1 MSKEKQTEE
10 QSDKV
15 VTRYDRR
22 MEKRKKEEEKE
33 RRSWK
38 RFKIVSIVILAAV
51 AVSIVFSIGTSFY
64 NRYTVLNQTYFQ
76 VGDHDITRLE
86 YNYYFNNVYS
96 NYLSMYGSYV
106 SMMGLDTTVDLD
118 EQTYPGNENMT
129 WKDYFDQSAVEQI
142 QQIKA
147 MADEARENGFEYDSS
162 EDMASYETEIAAQAE
177 SASVSES
184 DYYALMYG
192 DYATPSRIETFVEE
206 NLFANAYYNHL
217 VEENQPAE
225 DEIQAYYEE
234 NKNSYDTV
242 TYRSF
247 YFEVD
252 TSAGEETGS
261 EETTAAETTTAAE
274 ETTVEETTLDTAE
287 ETAEE
292 TTAAEE
298 TEAAS
303 EETAAETAAEETTA
317 EETTVAEETTAEE
330 TTVEETTTGAEE
342 TAAEETTAAEEETE
356 TETASEE
363 ETGMTDEEIAAAMD
377 ELKVQADEMAARLEA
392 GEDFEDLCVEYASE
406 DQKENYGGEE
416 DGSLTE
422 EGSYFGAP
430 SVAADWLFDESRQ
443 EGDITVLE
451 SESLNRYYV
460 VQFISRQNDEET
472 INESIG
478 NLLASQVVSEYVTEI
493 AQEYTVTDVA
503 GDLHY
508 LTVPEESTEA
518 AETETATETDE
529 TAETAAAEAAET
541 TETAAAEAAETTETA
556 AAETTAAETETAA
569 ETTEAAAETAETE
582 STTEAAEETVT
593 EETESASAE
602 STAADAR

>member
-184 DYYALMYG
+184 EYYTLMYG

-206 NLFANAYYNHL
+206 NLLASAYYNHL
-217 VEENQPAE
+217 VEENQPAD
-225 DEIQAYYEE
+225 DEITAYYEE

-261 EETTAAETTTAAE
+261 EESTAAETTTAAE

-298 TEAAS
+298 T
-303 EETAAETAAEETTA
+303 
-317 EETTVAEETTAEE
+317 
-330 TTVEETTTGAEE
+330 TVEETTTGAEE
-342 TAAEETTAAEEETE
+342 TAAEETTAAEAE

-422 EGSYFGAP
+422 EGSYYGAP

-472 INESIG
+472 TNESIG

-529 TAETAAAEAAET
+529 TAETAAAEAT
-541 TETAAAEAAETTETA
+541 ETTETA

-602 STAADAR
+602 STAADAQ

>member
-184 DYYALMYG
+184 EYYTLMYG

-206 NLFANAYYNHL
+206 NLLASAYYNHL
-217 VEENQPAE
+217 VEENQPAD
-225 DEIQAYYEE
+225 DEITAYYEE

-261 EETTAAETTTAAE
+261 EESTAAETTTAAE

-292 TTAAEE
+292 TT
-298 TEAAS
+298 
-303 EETAAETAAEETTA
+303 
-317 EETTVAEETTAEE
+317 
-330 TTVEETTTGAEE
+330 
-342 TAAEETTAAEEETE
+342 AEETTAAEEETE

-422 EGSYFGAP
+422 EGSYYGAP

-472 INESIG
+472 TNESIG

-529 TAETAAAEAAET
+529 TAETAAAEAT
-541 TETAAAEAAETTETA
+541 ETTETA

-602 STAADAR
+602 STAADAQ

>member
-184 DYYALMYG
+184 EYYTLMYG

-206 NLFANAYYNHL
+206 NLLASAYYNHL
-217 VEENQPAE
+217 VEENQPAD
-225 DEIQAYYEE
+225 DEITAYYEE

-261 EETTAAETTTAAE
+261 EETTAVETTTAAE
-274 ETTVEETTLDTAE
+274 ETTVEETTL

-298 TEAAS
+298 TEATS
-303 EETAAETAAEETTA
+303 
-317 EETTVAEETTAEE
+317 
-330 TTVEETTTGAEE
+330 
-342 TAAEETTAAEEETE
+342 EETE

-472 INESIG
+472 TNESIG

-529 TAETAAAEAAET
+529 TAETAAAEAT
-541 TETAAAEAAETTETA
+541 ETTETA
-556 AAETTAAETETAA
+556 AAETTSAETETAA

-602 STAADAR
+602 STAADAQ

>member
-184 DYYALMYG
+184 EYYALMYG

-206 NLFANAYYNHL
+206 NLLASAYYNHL
-217 VEENQPAE
+217 VEENQPAD
-225 DEIQAYYEE
+225 DEITAYYEE

-298 TEAAS
+298 T
-303 EETAAETAAEETTA
+303 
-317 EETTVAEETTAEE
+317 
-330 TTVEETTTGAEE
+330 TVEETTTGAEE
-342 TAAEETTAAEEETE
+342 TAAEETTAAEAE

-472 INESIG
+472 TNESIG

-529 TAETAAAEAAET
+529 TAETAAAEAT
-541 TETAAAEAAETTETA
+541 ETTETA

>member
-184 DYYALMYG
+184 EYYALMYG

-206 NLFANAYYNHL
+206 NLLASAYYNHL
-217 VEENQPAE
+217 VEENQPAD
-225 DEIQAYYEE
+225 DEITAYYEE

-298 TEAAS
+298 T
-303 EETAAETAAEETTA
+303 
-317 EETTVAEETTAEE
+317 
-330 TTVEETTTGAEE
+330 TVEETTTGAEE
-342 TAAEETTAAEEETE
+342 TAAEETTAAEAE

-472 INESIG
+472 TNESIG

-529 TAETAAAEAAET
+529 TAETAAAEAT
-541 TETAAAEAAETTETA
+541 ETTETA
-556 AAETTAAETETAA
+556 AAETTSAETETAA

-593 EETESASAE
+593 EEIESASAE
-602 STAADAR
+602 STAADAQ

>member
-33 RRSWK
+33 RKSWK

-184 DYYALMYG
+184 EYYTLMYG

-206 NLFANAYYNHL
+206 NLLASAYYNHL
-217 VEENQPAE
+217 VEENQPAD
-225 DEIQAYYEE
+225 DEITAYYEE

-298 TEAAS
+298 T
-303 EETAAETAAEETTA
+303 
-317 EETTVAEETTAEE
+317 
-330 TTVEETTTGAEE
+330 TVEETTTGAEE
-342 TAAEETTAAEEETE
+342 TAAEETTAAEAE

-422 EGSYFGAP
+422 EGSYYGAP

-472 INESIG
+472 TNESIG

-529 TAETAAAEAAET
+529 TAETAAAEAT
-541 TETAAAEAAETTETA
+541 ETTETA

-593 EETESASAE
+593 EETESVPAE
-602 STAADAR
+602 STAADAQ

>member
-184 DYYALMYG
+184 EYYTLMYG

-206 NLFANAYYNHL
+206 NLLASAYYNHL
-217 VEENQPAE
+217 VEENQPAD
-225 DEIQAYYEE
+225 DEITAYYEE

-292 TTAAEE
+292 TTA
-298 TEAAS
+298 
-303 EETAAETAAEETTA
+303 
-317 EETTVAEETTAEE
+317 
-330 TTVEETTTGAEE
+330 
-342 TAAEETTAAEEETE
+342 EETTAAEEETE

-377 ELKVQADEMAARLEA
+377 ELKVQADEMVARLEA

-422 EGSYFGAP
+422 EGSYYGAP

-472 INESIG
+472 TNESIG

-518 AETETATETDE
+518 AETETATET
-529 TAETAAAEAAET
+529 
-541 TETAAAEAAETTETA
+541 
-556 AAETTAAETETAA
+556 AA
-569 ETTEAAAETAETE
+569 ETTEAVAETAETE

-602 STAADAR
+602 STAADAQ

>member
-177 SASVSES
+177 SASVTES

-292 TTAAEE
+292 TTA
-298 TEAAS
+298 
-303 EETAAETAAEETTA
+303 
-317 EETTVAEETTAEE
+317 
-330 TTVEETTTGAEE
+330 
-342 TAAEETTAAEEETE
+342 EETTAAEEETE

-422 EGSYFGAP
+422 EGSYYGAP

-472 INESIG
+472 TNESIG

-529 TAETAAAEAAET
+529 TAETAAAEAT
-541 TETAAAEAAETTETA
+541 ETTETA

-602 STAADAR
+602 STAADAQ

>member
-184 DYYALMYG
+184 EYYTLMYG

-206 NLFANAYYNHL
+206 NLLASAYYNHL
-217 VEENQPAE
+217 VEENQPAD
-225 DEIQAYYEE
+225 DEITAYYEE

-261 EETTAAETTTAAE
+261 EESTAAETTTAAE

-298 TEAAS
+298 T
-303 EETAAETAAEETTA
+303 
-317 EETTVAEETTAEE
+317 
-330 TTVEETTTGAEE
+330 TVEETTTGAEE
-342 TAAEETTAAEEETE
+342 TAAEETTAAEAE

-416 DGSLTE
+416 GGSLTE
-422 EGSYFGAP
+422 EGSYYGAP

-472 INESIG
+472 TNESIG

-529 TAETAAAEAAET
+529 TAETAAAEAT
-541 TETAAAEAAETTETA
+541 ETTETA

-569 ETTEAAAETAETE
+569 EMTEAAAETAETE

-602 STAADAR
+602 STATDAQ

>member
-184 DYYALMYG
+184 EYYTLMYG

-206 NLFANAYYNHL
+206 NLLASAYYNHL
-217 VEENQPAE
+217 VEENQPAD
-225 DEIQAYYEE
+225 DEITAYYEE

-247 YFEVD
+247 YFEVETD
-252 TSAGEETGS
+252 TEEEAAS
-261 EETTAAETTTAAE
+261 EETTAVETTTAAE
-274 ETTVEETTLDTAE
+274 ETTVEETT
-287 ETAEE
+287 
-292 TTAAEE
+292 
-298 TEAAS
+298 
-303 EETAAETAAEETTA
+303 AAEETTA
-317 EETTVAEETTAEE
+317 EETTTAAEETVAEE
-330 TTVEETTTGAEE
+330 TTVEETTAAAEE

-472 INESIG
+472 TNESIG

-529 TAETAAAEAAET
+529 TAETAAAEAT
-541 TETAAAEAAETTETA
+541 ETTETA

-593 EETESASAE
+593 EETESVPAE
-602 STAADAR
+602 STAADAQ

>member
-15 VTRYDRR
+15 VTRYDRK

-184 DYYALMYG
+184 EYYTLMYG

-206 NLFANAYYNHL
+206 NLLASAYYNHL
-217 VEENQPAE
+217 VEENQPAD
-225 DEIQAYYEE
+225 DEITAYYEE

-298 TEAAS
+298 T
-303 EETAAETAAEETTA
+303 
-317 EETTVAEETTAEE
+317 
-330 TTVEETTTGAEE
+330 TVEETTTGAEE
-342 TAAEETTAAEEETE
+342 TAAEETTAAEAE

-422 EGSYFGAP
+422 EGSYYGAP

-472 INESIG
+472 TNESIG

-541 TETAAAEAAETTETA
+541 TETAAAE
-556 AAETTAAETETAA
+556 TTAAETETAA

-602 STAADAR
+602 STAADAQ

>member
-64 NRYTVLNQTYFQ
+64 NRYTVLNQTYFR

-106 SMMGLDTTVDLD
+106 SMMGLDTTVDLA

-184 DYYALMYG
+184 EYYTLMYG

-206 NLFANAYYNHL
+206 NLLASAYYNHL
-217 VEENQPAE
+217 VEENQPAD
-225 DEIQAYYEE
+225 DEITAYYEE

-292 TTAAEE
+292 TTA
-298 TEAAS
+298 
-303 EETAAETAAEETTA
+303 
-317 EETTVAEETTAEE
+317 
-330 TTVEETTTGAEE
+330 
-342 TAAEETTAAEEETE
+342 EETTAAEEETE
-356 TETASEE
+356 TEAASEE

-422 EGSYFGAP
+422 EGSYYGAP

-472 INESIG
+472 TNESIG

-529 TAETAAAEAAET
+529 TAETAAAEAT
-541 TETAAAEAAETTETA
+541 ETTETA

>member
-15 VTRYDRR
+15 VTRYDRK

-184 DYYALMYG
+184 EYYALMYG

-206 NLFANAYYNHL
+206 NLLASAYYNHL
-217 VEENQPAE
+217 VEENQPAD
-225 DEIQAYYEE
+225 DEITAYYEE

-298 TEAAS
+298 T
-303 EETAAETAAEETTA
+303 
-317 EETTVAEETTAEE
+317 
-330 TTVEETTTGAEE
+330 TVEETTTGAEE
-342 TAAEETTAAEEETE
+342 TAAEETTAAEAETE

-392 GEDFEDLCVEYASE
+392 GEDFENLCVEYASE

-472 INESIG
+472 TNESIG

-529 TAETAAAEAAET
+529 TAETAAAEAT
-541 TETAAAEAAETTETA
+541 ETTETA

-569 ETTEAAAETAETE
+569 ETTEATAETAETE

>member
-184 DYYALMYG
+184 EYYTLMYG

-206 NLFANAYYNHL
+206 NLLASAYYNHL
-217 VEENQPAE
+217 VEENQPAD
-225 DEIQAYYEE
+225 DEITAYYEE

-261 EETTAAETTTAAE
+261 EESTAAETTTAAE

-298 TEAAS
+298 T
-303 EETAAETAAEETTA
+303 
-317 EETTVAEETTAEE
+317 
-330 TTVEETTTGAEE
+330 TVEETTTGAEE
-342 TAAEETTAAEEETE
+342 TAAEETTAAEAE

-416 DGSLTE
+416 GGSLTE
-422 EGSYFGAP
+422 EGSYYGAP

-472 INESIG
+472 TNESIG

-529 TAETAAAEAAET
+529 TAETAAAEAT
-541 TETAAAEAAETTETA
+541 ETTETA

-602 STAADAR
+602 STATDAQ

>member
-184 DYYALMYG
+184 EYYTLMYG

-206 NLFANAYYNHL
+206 NLLASAYYNHL
-217 VEENQPAE
+217 VEENQPAD
-225 DEIQAYYEE
+225 DEITAYYEE

-261 EETTAAETTTAAE
+261 EETTAVETTTAAE

-292 TTAAEE
+292 TT
-298 TEAAS
+298 
-303 EETAAETAAEETTA
+303 
-317 EETTVAEETTAEE
+317 
-330 TTVEETTTGAEE
+330 
-342 TAAEETTAAEEETE
+342 AEETTAAEEETE

-422 EGSYFGAP
+422 EGSYYGAP

-472 INESIG
+472 TNESIG

-518 AETETATETDE
+518 AETEIATETDE
-529 TAETAAAEAAET
+529 TAETAAAEAT
-541 TETAAAEAAETTETA
+541 ETTETA

-602 STAADAR
+602 STAADAQ

>member
-1 MSKEKQTEE
+1 M
-10 QSDKV
+10 
-15 VTRYDRR
+15 
-22 MEKRKKEEEKE
+22 
-33 RRSWK
+33 
-38 RFKIVSIVILAAV
+38 
-51 AVSIVFSIGTSFY
+51 
-64 NRYTVLNQTYFQ
+64 
-76 VGDHDITRLE
+76 
-86 YNYYFNNVYS
+86 
-96 NYLSMYGSYV
+96 
-106 SMMGLDTTVDLD
+106 
-118 EQTYPGNENMT
+118 
-129 WKDYFDQSAVEQI
+129 
-142 QQIKA
+142 
-147 MADEARENGFEYDSS
+147 
-162 EDMASYETEIAAQAE
+162 
-177 SASVSES
+177 
-184 DYYALMYG
+184 
-192 DYATPSRIETFVEE
+192 
-206 NLFANAYYNHL
+206 
-217 VEENQPAE
+217 
-225 DEIQAYYEE
+225 
-234 NKNSYDTV
+234 

-261 EETTAAETTTAAE
+261 EETTAVETTTAAE

-292 TTAAEE
+292 TT
-298 TEAAS
+298 
-303 EETAAETAAEETTA
+303 
-317 EETTVAEETTAEE
+317 
-330 TTVEETTTGAEE
+330 
-342 TAAEETTAAEEETE
+342 AEETTAAEEETE

-422 EGSYFGAP
+422 EGSYYGAP

-472 INESIG
+472 TNESIG

-529 TAETAAAEAAET
+529 TAETAAAEAT
-541 TETAAAEAAETTETA
+541 ETTETA

-602 STAADAR
+602 STAADAQ

>member
-184 DYYALMYG
+184 EYYTLMYG

-206 NLFANAYYNHL
+206 NLLASAYYNHL
-217 VEENQPAE
+217 VEENQPAD
-225 DEIQAYYEE
+225 DEITAYYEE

-261 EETTAAETTTAAE
+261 EESTAAETTTAAE

-292 TTAAEE
+292 TTA
-298 TEAAS
+298 
-303 EETAAETAAEETTA
+303 
-317 EETTVAEETTAEE
+317 
-330 TTVEETTTGAEE
+330 
-342 TAAEETTAAEEETE
+342 EETTAAEAE

-416 DGSLTE
+416 DGNLTE
-422 EGSYFGAP
+422 EGSYYGAP

-472 INESIG
+472 TNESIG

-541 TETAAAEAAETTETA
+541 TETAAAE
-556 AAETTAAETETAA
+556 TTAAETETAA

-593 EETESASAE
+593 EEIESASAE
-602 STAADAR
+602 STAADAQ

>member
-64 NRYTVLNQTYFQ
+64 NRYTVLNQTYFR

-86 YNYYFNNVYS
+86 YNYYFNSVYS

-184 DYYALMYG
+184 EYYTLMYG

-206 NLFANAYYNHL
+206 NLLASAYYNHL
-217 VEENQPAE
+217 VEENQPAD
-225 DEIQAYYEE
+225 DEITAYYEE

-261 EETTAAETTTAAE
+261 EETTAAEITTAAE

-292 TTAAEE
+292 TT
-298 TEAAS
+298 
-303 EETAAETAAEETTA
+303 
-317 EETTVAEETTAEE
+317 
-330 TTVEETTTGAEE
+330 
-342 TAAEETTAAEEETE
+342 AEETTAAEEETE

-472 INESIG
+472 TNESIG

-529 TAETAAAEAAET
+529 TAETAAAEAT
-541 TETAAAEAAETTETA
+541 ETTETA

-602 STAADAR
+602 STVADAQ

>member
-38 RFKIVSIVILAAV
+38 RFQIISIVILAAIV
-51 AVSIVFSIGTSFY
+51 VSIVFSLGTSFY
-64 NRYTVLNQTYFQ
+64 NRYTVLNQTYFR
-76 VGDHDITRLE
+76 VGDHDISRLE

-96 NYLSMYGSYV
+96 NYLNMYGSYV

-129 WKDYFDQSAVEQI
+129 WKDYFDQSAVAQI

-147 MADEARENGFEYDSS
+147 MADEARENGFEYDPS
-162 EDMASYETEIAAQAE
+162 EDLAAYETEIAAQAE

-184 DYYALMYG
+184 DYYTLMYG
-192 DYATPSRIETFVEE
+192 DYATPSRIEKFVEE
-206 NLFANAYYNHL
+206 NLLASAYYNQL

-225 DEIQAYYEE
+225 DEITAYYEE
-234 NKNSYDTV
+234 NKNTYDTV

-247 YFEVD
+247 YFEVETD
-252 TSAGEETGS
+252 AEEETAS
-261 EETTAAETTTAAE
+261 EETTAEETTTVEETTAEETTAAEATAASETESAATEETASVAETTAAEETASEQETASVVETASETESAAEETTTVEETASEAEETTAAETT
-274 ETTVEETTLDTAE
+274 
-287 ETAEE
+287 
-292 TTAAEE
+292 
-298 TEAAS
+298 EA
-303 EETAAETAAEETTA
+303 
-317 EETTVAEETTAEE
+317 
-330 TTVEETTTGAEE
+330 
-342 TAAEETTAAEEETE
+342 ETE

-377 ELKVQADEMAARLEA
+377 ELEVQANEMASRLEA
-392 GEDFEDLCVEYASE
+392 GEDFEDLCVEYANE
-406 DQKENYGGEE
+406 KQKDTYGGEE

-422 EGSYFGAP
+422 NGSYYGAP

-451 SESLNRYYV
+451 SESMHRYYV
-460 VQFISRQNDEET
+460 VQFISRQNDEEAT
-472 INESIG
+472 NEAIG
-478 NLLASQVVSEYVTEI
+478 NLLASQTVSEHVMEI
-493 AQEYTVTDVA
+493 AETYTVTDVA

-508 LTVPEESTEA
+508 LTVPEE
-518 AETETATETDE
+518 TETGTD
-529 TAETAAAEAAET
+529 
-541 TETAAAEAAETTETA
+541 
-556 AAETTAAETETAA
+556 
-569 ETTEAAAETAETE
+569 ETAETE
-582 STTEAAEETVT
+582 STDAAETEETEASETGTMETVETEIATETETAATEETVAAETETAEETAAAAEETA
-593 EETESASAE
+593 EAEE
-602 STAADAR
+602 STASDAQ

>member
-184 DYYALMYG
+184 EYYALMYG

-206 NLFANAYYNHL
+206 NLLASAYYNHL
-217 VEENQPAE
+217 VEENQPAD
-225 DEIQAYYEE
+225 DEITAYYEE

-261 EETTAAETTTAAE
+261 EESTAAETTTAAE

-298 TEAAS
+298 T
-303 EETAAETAAEETTA
+303 
-317 EETTVAEETTAEE
+317 
-330 TTVEETTTGAEE
+330 TVEETTTGAEE
-342 TAAEETTAAEEETE
+342 TAAEETTAAEAE

-416 DGSLTE
+416 GGSLTE
-422 EGSYFGAP
+422 EGSYYGAP

-472 INESIG
+472 TNESIG

-529 TAETAAAEAAET
+529 TAETAAAEAT
-541 TETAAAEAAETTETA
+541 ETTETA

-602 STAADAR
+602 STATDAQ

>member
-184 DYYALMYG
+184 EYYALMYG

-206 NLFANAYYNHL
+206 NLLASAYYNHL
-217 VEENQPAE
+217 VEENQPAD
-225 DEIQAYYEE
+225 DEITAYYEE

-298 TEAAS
+298 T
-303 EETAAETAAEETTA
+303 
-317 EETTVAEETTAEE
+317 
-330 TTVEETTTGAEE
+330 TVEETTTGAEE
-342 TAAEETTAAEEETE
+342 TAAEETTAAEAE

-472 INESIG
+472 TNESIG

-529 TAETAAAEAAET
+529 TAETAAAEAT
-541 TETAAAEAAETTETA
+541 ETTETA

-582 STTEAAEETVT
+582 STMETAEETVT

-602 STAADAR
+602 STAADAQ

>member
-184 DYYALMYG
+184 EYYALMYG

-206 NLFANAYYNHL
+206 NLLASAYYNHL
-217 VEENQPAE
+217 VEENQPAD
-225 DEIQAYYEE
+225 DEITAYYEE

-261 EETTAAETTTAAE
+261 EETTAVETTTAAE

-298 TEAAS
+298 T
-303 EETAAETAAEETTA
+303 
-317 EETTVAEETTAEE
+317 
-330 TTVEETTTGAEE
+330 TVEETTTGAEE
-342 TAAEETTAAEEETE
+342 TAAEETTAAEAE

-416 DGSLTE
+416 GGSLTE
-422 EGSYFGAP
+422 EGSYYGAP

-472 INESIG
+472 TNESIG

-529 TAETAAAEAAET
+529 TAETAAAEAT
-541 TETAAAEAAETTETA
+541 ETTETA

-569 ETTEAAAETAETE
+569 EMTEAAAETAETE

-602 STAADAR
+602 STATDAQ

>member
-184 DYYALMYG
+184 EYYTLMYG

-206 NLFANAYYNHL
+206 NLLASAYYNHL
-217 VEENQPAE
+217 VEENQPAD
-225 DEIQAYYEE
+225 DEITAYYEE

-261 EETTAAETTTAAE
+261 EETTAVETTTAAE

-298 TEAAS
+298 T
-303 EETAAETAAEETTA
+303 
-317 EETTVAEETTAEE
+317 
-330 TTVEETTTGAEE
+330 TVEETTTGAEE
-342 TAAEETTAAEEETE
+342 TAAEETTAAEAE

-472 INESIG
+472 TNESIG

-529 TAETAAAEAAET
+529 TAETAAAEAT
-541 TETAAAEAAETTETA
+541 ETTETA

-569 ETTEAAAETAETE
+569 EMTEAAAETAETE

-602 STAADAR
+602 STATDAQ

>member
-15 VTRYDRR
+15 VTRYDRK

-184 DYYALMYG
+184 EYYALMYG

-206 NLFANAYYNHL
+206 NLLASAYYNHL
-217 VEENQPAE
+217 VEENQPAD
-225 DEIQAYYEE
+225 DEITAYYEE

-261 EETTAAETTTAAE
+261 EESTAAETTTAAE

-298 TEAAS
+298 T
-303 EETAAETAAEETTA
+303 
-317 EETTVAEETTAEE
+317 
-330 TTVEETTTGAEE
+330 TVEETTTGAEE
-342 TAAEETTAAEEETE
+342 TAAEETTAAEAE

-363 ETGMTDEEIAAAMD
+363 ETGMTDEEIAAAID

-422 EGSYFGAP
+422 EGSYYGAP

-472 INESIG
+472 TNESIG

-529 TAETAAAEAAET
+529 TAETAAAEAT
-541 TETAAAEAAETTETA
+541 ETTETA

-569 ETTEAAAETAETE
+569 EMTEAAAETAETE

>member
-15 VTRYDRR
+15 VTRYDRK

-184 DYYALMYG
+184 EYYALMYG

-206 NLFANAYYNHL
+206 NLLASAYYNHL
-217 VEENQPAE
+217 VEENQPAD
-225 DEIQAYYEE
+225 DEITAYYEE

-261 EETTAAETTTAAE
+261 EETTAVETTTAAE

-292 TTAAEE
+292 TT
-298 TEAAS
+298 
-303 EETAAETAAEETTA
+303 
-317 EETTVAEETTAEE
+317 
-330 TTVEETTTGAEE
+330 
-342 TAAEETTAAEEETE
+342 AEETTAAEEETE

-422 EGSYFGAP
+422 EGSYYGAP

-472 INESIG
+472 TNESIG

-518 AETETATETDE
+518 AETEIATETDE
-529 TAETAAAEAAET
+529 TAETAAAEAT
-541 TETAAAEAAETTETA
+541 ETTETA

-602 STAADAR
+602 STAADAQ

>member
-33 RRSWK
+33 RKSWK

-86 YNYYFNNVYS
+86 YNYYFNNVY
-96 NYLSMYGSYV
+96 NNFISMYGSYV
-106 SMMGLDTTVDLD
+106 SMMGLDTTMDLD

-129 WKDYFDQSAVEQI
+129 WKDYFDQSAVAQI
-142 QQIKA
+142 QQVKA

-177 SASVSES
+177 SASVTES
-184 DYYALMYG
+184 DFYTLMYG
-192 DYATPSRIETFVEE
+192 DYATQSRIEPFVEE
-206 NLFANAYYNHL
+206 NLLATAYYDHL
-217 VEENQPAE
+217 VEENQPAD
-225 DEIQAYYEE
+225 DEIAAYYEE
-234 NKNSYDTV
+234 NKNAYDTV

-247 YFEVD
+247 YFEVETD
-252 TSAGEETGS
+252 TEEETTS
-261 EETTAAETTTAAE
+261 EETAAAE
-274 ETTVEETTLDTAE
+274 EMTASEET
-287 ETAEE
+287 TAEE

-298 TEAAS
+298 TAA
-303 EETAAETAAEETTA
+303 
-317 EETTVAEETTAEE
+317 
-330 TTVEETTTGAEE
+330 
-342 TAAEETTAAEEETE
+342 
-356 TETASEE
+356 EE

-392 GEDFEDLCVEYASE
+392 GEDFEDLCVEYATE

-422 EGSYFGAP
+422 EGSYYGAP
-430 SVAADWLFDESRQ
+430 TVAADWLFDESRQ

-460 VQFISRQNDEET
+460 VQFISRQNDEEAT
-472 INESIG
+472 NESIG
-478 NLLASQVVSEYVTEI
+478 NLLASQTVSEHVTEI

-503 GDLHY
+503 GELHY

-518 AETETATETDE
+518 AETEGTETTATEST
-529 TAETAAAEAAET
+529 EAAET
-541 TETAAAEAAETTETA
+541 EASDTAETTEAAETETV
-556 AAETTAAETETAA
+556 TETAA
-569 ETTEAAAETAETE
+569 ETTEAAAET
-582 STTEAAEETVT
+582 EETT
-593 EETESASAE
+593 SASEETTS
-602 STAADAR
+602 ADAQ

>member
-184 DYYALMYG
+184 EYYALMYG

-206 NLFANAYYNHL
+206 NLLASAYYNHL
-217 VEENQPAE
+217 VEENQPAD
-225 DEIQAYYEE
+225 DEITAYYEE

-298 TEAAS
+298 T
-303 EETAAETAAEETTA
+303 
-317 EETTVAEETTAEE
+317 
-330 TTVEETTTGAEE
+330 TVEETTTGAEE
-342 TAAEETTAAEEETE
+342 TAAEETTAAEAETE

-392 GEDFEDLCVEYASE
+392 GEDFENLCVEYASE

-472 INESIG
+472 TNESIG

-529 TAETAAAEAAET
+529 TAETAAAEAT
-541 TETAAAEAAETTETA
+541 ETTETA

-569 ETTEAAAETAETE
+569 ETTEATAETAETE

-593 EETESASAE
+593 EETESVPAE
-602 STAADAR
+602 STAADAQ

>member
-298 TEAAS
+298 T
-303 EETAAETAAEETTA
+303 
-317 EETTVAEETTAEE
+317 
-330 TTVEETTTGAEE
+330 TVEETTTGAEE

>member
-184 DYYALMYG
+184 EYYTLMYG

-206 NLFANAYYNHL
+206 NLLASAYYNHL
-217 VEENQPAE
+217 VEENQPAD
-225 DEIQAYYEE
+225 DEITAYYEE

-298 TEAAS
+298 T
-303 EETAAETAAEETTA
+303 
-317 EETTVAEETTAEE
+317 
-330 TTVEETTTGAEE
+330 TVEETTTGAEE
-342 TAAEETTAAEEETE
+342 TAAEETTAAEAE

-472 INESIG
+472 TNESIG

-529 TAETAAAEAAET
+529 TAETAAAEAT
-541 TETAAAEAAETTETA
+541 ETTETA

-569 ETTEAAAETAETE
+569 EMTEAAAETAETE

>member
-15 VTRYDRR
+15 VTRYDRK

-184 DYYALMYG
+184 EYYTLMYG

-206 NLFANAYYNHL
+206 NLLASAYYNHL
-217 VEENQPAE
+217 VEENQPAD
-225 DEIQAYYEE
+225 DEITAYYEE

-292 TTAAEE
+292 TT
-298 TEAAS
+298 
-303 EETAAETAAEETTA
+303 
-317 EETTVAEETTAEE
+317 
-330 TTVEETTTGAEE
+330 
-342 TAAEETTAAEEETE
+342 AEETTAAEEETE

-422 EGSYFGAP
+422 EGSYYGAP

-472 INESIG
+472 TNESIG

-529 TAETAAAEAAET
+529 TAETAAAEAT
-541 TETAAAEAAETTETA
+541 ETTETA

-569 ETTEAAAETAETE
+569 EMTEAAAETAETE

-602 STAADAR
+602 STAADAQ

>member
-184 DYYALMYG
+184 EYYALMYG

-206 NLFANAYYNHL
+206 NLLASAYYNHL
-217 VEENQPAE
+217 VEENQPAD
-225 DEIQAYYEE
+225 DEITAYYEE

-298 TEAAS
+298 T
-303 EETAAETAAEETTA
+303 
-317 EETTVAEETTAEE
+317 
-330 TTVEETTTGAEE
+330 TVEETTTGAEE
-342 TAAEETTAAEEETE
+342 TAAEETTAAEAE

-472 INESIG
+472 TNESIG
-478 NLLASQVVSEYVTEI
+478 NLLASQVVSEYETEI

-529 TAETAAAEAAET
+529 TAETAAAEAT
-541 TETAAAEAAETTETA
+541 ETTETA

-602 STAADAR
+602 STAADAQ

>member
-15 VTRYDRR
+15 VTRYDRK

-184 DYYALMYG
+184 EYYTLMYG

-206 NLFANAYYNHL
+206 NLLASAYYNHL
-217 VEENQPAE
+217 VEENQPAD
-225 DEIQAYYEE
+225 DEITAYYEE

-261 EETTAAETTTAAE
+261 EETTAVETTTAAE

-298 TEAAS
+298 T
-303 EETAAETAAEETTA
+303 
-317 EETTVAEETTAEE
+317 
-330 TTVEETTTGAEE
+330 TVEETTTGAEE
-342 TAAEETTAAEEETE
+342 TAAEETTAAEAE

-422 EGSYFGAP
+422 EGSYYGAP

-472 INESIG
+472 TNESIG

-529 TAETAAAEAAET
+529 TAETAAAEAT
-541 TETAAAEAAETTETA
+541 ETTETA

-602 STAADAR
+602 STAADAQ

>member
-15 VTRYDRR
+15 VTRYDRK

-184 DYYALMYG
+184 EYYALMYG

-206 NLFANAYYNHL
+206 NLLASAYYNHL
-217 VEENQPAE
+217 VEENQPAD
-225 DEIQAYYEE
+225 DEITAYYEE

-261 EETTAAETTTAAE
+261 EETTAVETTTAAE
-274 ETTVEETTLDTAE
+274 ETTVEETTL

-298 TEAAS
+298 TEATS
-303 EETAAETAAEETTA
+303 
-317 EETTVAEETTAEE
+317 
-330 TTVEETTTGAEE
+330 
-342 TAAEETTAAEEETE
+342 EETE

-422 EGSYFGAP
+422 EGSYYGAP

-472 INESIG
+472 TNESIG

-529 TAETAAAEAAET
+529 TAETAAAEAT
-541 TETAAAEAAETTETA
+541 ETTETA
-556 AAETTAAETETAA
+556 AAETTSAATETAA
-569 ETTEAAAETAETE
+569 GATEAAAGAAETE

-602 STAADAR
+602 STAADAQ

>member
-15 VTRYDRR
+15 VTRYDRK

-86 YNYYFNNVYS
+86 YNYYFNNVY
-96 NYLSMYGSYV
+96 NNFISMYGSYV
-106 SMMGLDTTVDLD
+106 SMMGLDTTMDLD

-129 WKDYFDQSAVEQI
+129 WKDYFDQSAVAQI
-142 QQIKA
+142 QQVKA

-177 SASVSES
+177 SASVTES
-184 DYYALMYG
+184 DFYTLMYG
-192 DYATPSRIETFVEE
+192 DYATQSRIEPFVEE
-206 NLFANAYYNHL
+206 NLLATAYYDHL
-217 VEENQPAE
+217 VEENQPAD
-225 DEIQAYYEE
+225 DEIAAYYEE

-247 YFEVD
+247 YFEVETD
-252 TSAGEETGS
+252 TE
-261 EETTAAETTTAAE
+261 EETTS
-274 ETTVEETTLDTAE
+274 
-287 ETAEE
+287 EE

-298 TEAAS
+298 TTAS
-303 EETAAETAAEETTA
+303 EETTTEEITAAEQ
-317 EETTVAEETTAEE
+317 
-330 TTVEETTTGAEE
+330 
-342 TAAEETTAAEEETE
+342 ETE
-356 TETASEE
+356 TTSEE

-392 GEDFEDLCVEYASE
+392 GEDFEDLCVEYATE

-422 EGSYFGAP
+422 EGSYYGAP
-430 SVAADWLFDESRQ
+430 TVAADWLFDESRQ

-460 VQFISRQNDEET
+460 VQFISRQNDEEAT
-472 INESIG
+472 NESIG
-478 NLLASQVVSEYVTEI
+478 NLLASQTVSEHVTEI

-503 GDLHY
+503 GELHY

-518 AETETATETDE
+518 AETEGTETTATESTEAAETEASD
-529 TAETAAAEAAET
+529 TAETTEAAETETVTETAAET
-541 TETAAAEAAETTETA
+541 TETAAETEETTSASE
-556 AAETTAAETETAA
+556 ETTA
-569 ETTEAAAETAETE
+569 
-582 STTEAAEETVT
+582 V
-593 EETESASAE
+593 
-602 STAADAR
+602 DAQ

>member
-184 DYYALMYG
+184 EYYALMYG

-206 NLFANAYYNHL
+206 NLLASAYYNHL
-217 VEENQPAE
+217 VEENQPAD
-225 DEIQAYYEE
+225 DEITAYYEE

-298 TEAAS
+298 T
-303 EETAAETAAEETTA
+303 
-317 EETTVAEETTAEE
+317 
-330 TTVEETTTGAEE
+330 TVEETTTGAEE
-342 TAAEETTAAEEETE
+342 TAAEETTAAEAE

-472 INESIG
+472 TNESIG

-529 TAETAAAEAAET
+529 TAETAAAEAT
-541 TETAAAEAAETTETA
+541 ETTETA

-569 ETTEAAAETAETE
+569 EMTEAAAETAETE

>member
-15 VTRYDRR
+15 VTRYDRK

-184 DYYALMYG
+184 EYYALMYG

-206 NLFANAYYNHL
+206 NLLASAYYNHL
-217 VEENQPAE
+217 VEENQPAD
-225 DEIQAYYEE
+225 DEITAYYEE

-261 EETTAAETTTAAE
+261 EETTAVETTTAAE

-298 TEAAS
+298 T
-303 EETAAETAAEETTA
+303 
-317 EETTVAEETTAEE
+317 
-330 TTVEETTTGAEE
+330 TVEETTTGAEE
-342 TAAEETTAAEEETE
+342 TAAEETTAAEAE

-422 EGSYFGAP
+422 EGSYYGAP

-472 INESIG
+472 TNESIG

-529 TAETAAAEAAET
+529 TAETAAAEAT
-541 TETAAAEAAETTETA
+541 ETTETA

-602 STAADAR
+602 STAADAQ

>member
-184 DYYALMYG
+184 EYYALMYG

-206 NLFANAYYNHL
+206 NLLASAYYNHL
-217 VEENQPAE
+217 VEENQPAD
-225 DEIQAYYEE
+225 DEITAYYEE

-261 EETTAAETTTAAE
+261 EESTAAETTTAAE

-292 TTAAEE
+292 T
-298 TEAAS
+298 
-303 EETAAETAAEETTA
+303 
-317 EETTVAEETTAEE
+317 
-330 TTVEETTTGAEE
+330 
-342 TAAEETTAAEEETE
+342 AAEETTAAEAE

-422 EGSYFGAP
+422 EGSYYGAP

-472 INESIG
+472 TNESIG

-529 TAETAAAEAAET
+529 TAETAAAEAT
-541 TETAAAEAAETTETA
+541 ETTETA

-602 STAADAR
+602 STAADAQ